1 MRKIELYDTTL
12 RDGAQTEGI
21 SYSVQD
27 KVRIARKLD
36 ELGIHFIEAG
46 WPANPK
52 DREVFKILRN
62 KPLKNAVLTAFGATR
77 RADKKV
83 NLDPSLKS
91 ILEAQTKAVTIFG
104 KTWDLHIRD
113 VLKISLEENLKI
125 IADTVFYLVSKGKTV
140 IYDCEHFFDG
150 YKSNPEYALKT
161 ALTAQDAGAG
171 RIVFCDTNGGTITS
185 ELIRIIHHCAPRLK
199 AVRGIH
205 AHNDLG
211 LAAANSILA
220 V

>member
-27 KVRIARKLD
+27 KVRIARRLD
-36 ELGIHFIEAG
+36 QLGVHFIEAG

-52 DREVFKILRN
+52 DKEVFKILRN
-62 KPLKNAVLTAFGATR
+62 QPLKNAVLTAFGATR

-104 KTWDLHIRD
+104 KTWDLHIKD

-125 IADTVFYLVSKGKTV
+125 IAYTISYLASK
-140 IYDCEHFFDG
+140 
-150 YKSNPEYALKT
+150 
-161 ALTAQDAGAG
+161 
-171 RIVFCDTNGGTITS
+171 
-185 ELIRIIHHCAPRLK
+185 
-199 AVRGIH
+199 
-205 AHNDLG
+205 
-211 LAAANSILA
+211 
-220 V
+220 

>member
-36 ELGIHFIEAG
+36 QLGIHFIEAG

-52 DREVFKILRN
+52 DKEVFRILKD
-62 KPLKNAVLTAFGATR
+62 KPLKNASLSAFGSPR

-83 NLDPSLKS
+83 NHDLSLKS

-104 KTWDLHIRD
+104 KT
-113 VLKISLEENLKI
+113 
-125 IADTVFYLVSKGKTV
+125 
-140 IYDCEHFFDG
+140 
-150 YKSNPEYALKT
+150 
-161 ALTAQDAGAG
+161 
-171 RIVFCDTNGGTITS
+171 
-185 ELIRIIHHCAPRLK
+185 
-199 AVRGIH
+199 
-205 AHNDLG
+205 
-211 LAAANSILA
+211 
-220 V
+220 